1 MNLTLLKAEILQNRS
16 KVFFNIIIIAIAV
29 MVVVVLKTMTVSYQK
44 SVNKPFQN
52 IGVSLIVQKNKGKN
66 VNTKPV
72 KTNGVRVPF
81 SSVVFENNELEA
93 LKNISQ
99 VKDFSSSLLVWN
111 MTKGKFNTIIG
122 INPHDPSIGATKTK
136 DWIVKGHFPK
146 NGNEIVFETHF
157 AKFNRLKIGNMI
169 NIGGASLKI
178 VGHVEIKEGSQIIA
192 ANGYVLIKTAQ
203 DFIQSQDAA
212 NVIYLTLKD
221 MSKVEYVEKQII
233 RIIPS
238 AKISS
243 SNSFLES
250 SGSLATIVNKFSI
263 LISIISVIAAFVL
276 ILKVMFSSLNER
288 THDIGILKAIGWTN
302 KEIKNELVA
311 ESVIQNVI
319 GAVIGIV
326 MAIAVGWFTSFI
338 SIDISL
344 SGQIPP
350 SSAVQHLFLQEN
362 INLDFVLLPELHIFV
377 IIGSILTG
385 VACGYFMM
393 GKLLKI
399 RPADVLREI

>member
-1 MNLTLLKAEILQNRS
+1 MNLSLLKAEMLQNRS

-29 MVVVVLKTMTVSYQK
+29 MVVIVLKTMTVSYQK
-44 SVNKPFQN
+44 SVNKPFRN
-52 IGVSLIVQKNKGKN
+52 IGVSLIVQKNKGN
-66 VNTKPV
+66 NIDTKPL
-72 KTNGVRVPF
+72 KTRGVRVPF
-81 SSVVFENNELEA
+81 SNVVFESKELKA

-99 VKDFSSSLLVWN
+99 IENFSSSLLVWN

-136 DWIVKGHFPK
+136 DWIVKGHFPE
-146 NGNEIVFETHF
+146 NENEIAFEKHF
-157 AKFNRLKIGNMI
+157 AKFNRFTIGNTI
-169 NIGGASLKI
+169 NIDGVSLKI

-192 ANGYVLIKTAQ
+192 SNGYVLLGTVQ
-203 DFIQSQDAA
+203 NLIQSQDAV

-221 MSKVEYVEKQII
+221 MSKVQYVEKQIA

-250 SGSLATIVNKFSI
+250 AGSLATIVNKFSS
-263 LISIISVIAAFVL
+263 LISIISIIIAFVL

-302 KEIKNELVA
+302 KEIKNELVT
-311 ESVIQNVI
+311 ESVVQNVI
-319 GAVIGIV
+319 GSVIGIV
-326 MAIAVGWFTSFI
+326 MATAVGWFTSFI

-344 SGQIPP
+344 SGQTPP
-350 SSAVQHLFLQEN
+350 SSAVQHLSLQEN
-362 INLDFVLLPELHIFV
+362 MNLDFVLLPELYIFV
-377 IIGSILTG
+377 IIGAVLTG
-385 VACGYFMM
+385 IACGYLMM
-393 GKLLKI
+393 NKLLQI
-399 RPADVLREI
+399 RPANVLREI

>member
-1 MNLTLLKAEILQNRS
+1 MNLSLLKAEMLQNRS

-44 SVNKPFQN
+44 SVNKPFRN
-52 IGVSLIVQKNKGKN
+52 IGVSLIVQKNKGNN
-66 VNTKPV
+66 VNTKPL
-72 KTNGVRVPF
+72 KTSGIRVPF
-81 SSVVFENNELEA
+81 SSVVFENKELKA
-93 LKNISQ
+93 LKNIFQ
-99 VKDFSSSLLVWN
+99 IEDFSSSLLVWN

-122 INPHDPSIGATKTK
+122 INPDDPSIGATKTK
-136 DWIVKGHFPK
+136 DWIVKGHFPE
-146 NGNEIVFETHF
+146 NENEIAFEKHF

-169 NIGGASLKI
+169 NIGGVSLKI

-192 ANGYVLIKTAQ
+192 TNGYVLLGTAQ
-203 DFIQSQDAA
+203 NFIQSQDAV

-221 MSKVEYVEKQII
+221 MSKVEYVEKQIT

-250 SGSLATIVNKFSI
+250 SGSLATIVNKFSA
-263 LISIISVIAAFVL
+263 LISVISIIAAFVL
-276 ILKVMFSSLNER
+276 ILKVMSGSLNER

-326 MAIAVGWFTSFI
+326 FASAVSWLTSFI

-344 SGQIPP
+344 SGQTPP
-350 SSAVQHLFLQEN
+350 SSAAQHLSLREN
-362 INLDFVLLPELHIFV
+362 MTLDFVLLPELYIFV
-377 IIGSILTG
+377 IIGSVLIG
-385 VACGYFMM
+385 IACGYFMM
-393 GKLLKI
+393 SKFLRI
-399 RPADVLREI
+399 RPVDVLREI